1 MDSLKVIADFNFLPA
16 PQEVGILVHERIR
29 GTSVFRFHFH
39 PQWLEQHGNIYLCSD
54 ISNTRGWQFTSGHLF
69 GCFEDALPD
78 RWGRTLIELR
88 EQILA
93 NKNNRS
99 IQFLTSFDYLCL
111 LDDTSRMGGFRFKKE
126 GLDSYINHDGTLTV
140 PPTTSIQE
148 LCDATRKV
156 EDYLFRGETPEEK
169 WIRQLYNPG
178 SSLGGARPKANVIGT
193 DNALYIAK
201 FPSRNDRIDVG
212 LWEHFSHLLAMKAGI
227 TAATTD
233 VMSTGNHHTLLSKRF
248 DRDGLQRIHFASSM
262 SLLGFSD
269 GDGAQTDKGYLDIVD
284 FIIGHCTNAQANL
297 EELYRRVAFNICI
310 GNTDDH
316 FRNHGF
322 LLTRQGWTLSP
333 AYDINPTLG
342 NHQALLINDESNES
356 DLDLLLDSHKDYFIT
371 QEKAQKIVSNVL
383 NAVRQWPTLAKKAG
397 LKNNEIAMFQSRL
410 DRWIP

>member
-1 MDSLKVIADFNFLPA
+1 MDTLRVIADFDFLTT
-16 PQEVGILVHERIR
+16 PQEVGTLVHERTR
-29 GTSVFRFHFH
+29 GTSVFRFRFL
-39 PQWLEQHGNIYLCSD
+39 PQWLDRYGNLFLCAD
-54 ISNTRGWQFTSGHLF
+54 ISNTPGWQFASGHLF

-93 NKNNRS
+93 RDNNRP

-126 GLDSYINHDGTLTV
+126 NADSYINHDDTLTV

-156 EDYLFRGETPEEK
+156 EDYLFKGETPEEK

-178 SSLGGARPKANVIGT
+178 SSLGGARPKANVTGA
-193 DNALYIAK
+193 DNTLYIAK
-201 FPSRNDRIDVG
+201 FPSRNDRTDVG
-212 LWEHFSHLLAMKAGI
+212 LWEHFCHLLAKKSGI
-227 TAATTD
+227 TVASTD
-233 VMSTGNHHTLLSKRF
+233 VISTGNHHTLLSRRF
-248 DRDGLQRIHFASSM
+248 DRNGSQRVHFASSM
-262 SLLGFSD
+262 SLLGLSD
-269 GDGAQTDKGYLDIVD
+269 GDGAQSGKGYLDIVD

-333 AYDINPTLG
+333 AYDLNPTLG
-342 NHQALLINDESNES
+342 DHHALLINDNSNES
-356 DLDLLLDSHKDYFIT
+356 NLVLLLDSHKDYFIT
-371 QEKAQKIVSNVL
+371 QEKAQKIIGEVQL
-383 NAVRQWPTLAKKAG
+383 AVNQWSTLAKRAG
-397 LKNNEIAMFQSRL
+397 LRNNEIAMFQSRL
-410 DRWIP
+410 DQWGS